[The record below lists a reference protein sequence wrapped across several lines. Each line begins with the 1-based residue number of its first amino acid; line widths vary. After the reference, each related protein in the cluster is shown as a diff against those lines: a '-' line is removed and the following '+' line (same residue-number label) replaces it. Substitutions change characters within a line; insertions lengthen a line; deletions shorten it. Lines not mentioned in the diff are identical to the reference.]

1 MNDVAR
7 RVRASCAVTLVL
19 VALAACNSGEEKGP
33 KPDELIVRGTVHMV
47 TVVTGADS
55 STCWKFSSTKGTDY
69 ELQPAQVPNDLLVD
83 NATAKLI
90 IKPLQGGGSF
100 CKLGP
105 VVTVD
110 SVDSVTAGAPAA
122 SGT

>member
-1 MNDVAR
+1 MTDVAR
-7 RVRASCAVTLVL
+7 RVQASCAVTLVL
-19 VALAACNSGEEKGP
+19 LGLAACSSGEEKGP
-33 KPDELIVRGTVHMV
+33 KPGELIVHGTVHMV
-47 TVVTGADS
+47 TTADS
-55 STCWKFSSTKGTDY
+55 STCWKFTSTKGKDY

-83 NATAKLI
+83 NASAKLI
-90 IKPLQGGGSF
+90 IKPLAGGGGSF

-110 SVDSVTAGAPAA
+110 SVDSVSAGAPAA

>member
-1 MNDVAR
+1 MTDVAR
-7 RVRASCAVTLVL
+7 RVRAGCAVTVVL
-19 VALAACNSGEEKGP
+19 LALAACNSGEEKGP

-47 TVVTGADS
+47 TGADS
-55 STCWKFSSTKGTDY
+55 STCWKFSSTKGKDY

-90 IKPLQGGGSF
+90 IKPLAGGGSF

-110 SVDSVTAGAPAA
+110 SVDSVSAGAPAG

>member
-1 MNDVAR
+1 MTDVAR

-33 KPDELIVRGTVHMV
+33 KPGELIVRGTVQM
-47 TVVTGADS
+47 VTGADS
-55 STCWKFSSTKGTDY
+55 STCWKFTSTKGKIY

-83 NATAKLI
+83 NANAKLI
-90 IKPLQGGGSF
+90 IKPIVGGGGSF

-110 SVDSVTAGAPAA
+110 SVDSVRAGGTGA